1 MASQPELLNAFSK
14 EYLDAVNKRDEPAT
28 ALEADTAEPWE
39 LRAAGKRFALFR
51 PWESFE
57 KGDRPPGI
65 FRFRDIGLLFRL
77 IWPAVG
83 RDRIF
88 TLRATPSADGYAVES
103 TDEAIVA
110 FLRDFNP
117 DVTFAAHIASY
128 LLRSPYAL
136 ALLVWLAGPN
146 VQKQVG
152 RILGSLVSGAGPEAV
167 EDEPSPGRP
176 P

>member
-1 MASQPELLNAFSK
+1 MASQPELLNAFSR
-14 EYLDAVNKRDEPAT
+14 EYLDAVDKRDEPAT

-39 LRAAGKRFALFR
+39 LRATGKRFALFR

-57 KGDRPPGI
+57 KGDQPPGI
-65 FRFRDIGLLFRL
+65 FRFQEIGLLFRL

-88 TLRATPSADGYAVES
+88 TLKTTPTPDGFAVQS

-110 FLRDFNP
+110 YLRVFNP
-117 DVTFAAHIASY
+117 DVTFAAHVAGY

-152 RILGSLVSGAGPEAV
+152 RILGSLVSGV
-167 EDEPSPGRP
+167 SSEDADGGATTQ
-176 P
+176 